1 MTAVIDTGGLA
12 DCLIGLYEGKTG
24 KTDKFFG
31 IMRRREVFVDKHNS
45 CRSSSGMRPGL
56 MIRPSENFEH

>member
-12 DCLIGLYEGKTG
+12 DCLIGLYGGKTG

-31 IMRRREVFVDKHNS
+31 ILHSLEGDTEET
-45 CRSSSGMRPGL
+45 RS
-56 MIRPSENFEH
+56 FC